1 MRNSSIA
8 IAVSVVVAIYAAT
21 YYKDS
26 SLDCRQSVVHNGEAK
41 CAIYINKD
49 LINDV
54 K

>member
-1 MRNSSIA
+1 MRNSALGLI
-8 IAVSVVVAIYAAT
+8 VGFGFGFVVAVHVGEDT
-21 YYKDS
+21 E
-26 SLDCRQSVVHNGEAK
+26 CRQSVVHNGEAK